1 MMKGKYL
8 GTFDTAE
15 AAAHYFAEKY
25 VAMHGTP
32 AAVVEEDSSQILGT
46 EAISGAQRDK
56 DGDLIFT
63 VFDQSV
69 QTPAYVSLPH
79 R

>member
-1 MMKGKYL
+1 MTGNAAPLETKIREYL
-8 GTFDTAE
+8 RKHPDCEVYDGQD
-15 AAAHYFAEKY
+15 K
-25 VAMHGTP
+25 
-32 AAVVEEDSSQILGT
+32 AVVEEDSSQILGT